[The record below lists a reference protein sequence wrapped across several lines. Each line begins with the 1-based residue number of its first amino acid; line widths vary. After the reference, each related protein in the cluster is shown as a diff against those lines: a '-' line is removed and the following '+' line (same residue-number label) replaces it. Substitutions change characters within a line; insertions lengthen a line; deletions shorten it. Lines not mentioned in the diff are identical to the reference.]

1 MRIVF
6 MGTPDFAV
14 NVLQGLIDNYKDDII
29 GVVSQPDKRVG
40 RHQILT
46 NTPVKELALKYG
58 IPVFQPEK
66 IKEDY
71 DDVISLNPDII
82 ITCAYG
88 QIIPKEVLDAPRLGC
103 INVHAS
109 LLPKLRGGAPIH
121 KAIIDDYG
129 VTGVTIMYMD
139 IGMDT
144 GDMISKVE
152 IPILDSDNLESL
164 HDKLS
169 EAGTRLLL
177 DTLPS
182 IINGTNTREK
192 QNPDEV
198 TYAYNIK
205 REDERIDFS
214 RSCREV
220 FNLIRGLCPI
230 PCSNAMLDDKEM
242 KIYSSEIIEK
252 KYNGKCGEIVDIN
265 KNGLV
270 VLCNDGAIVIKEI
283 KPFGKKR
290 MDAYSY
296 ANGVGKDKLIGK
308 VFNNEELY

>member
-14 NVLQGLIDNYKDDII
+14 NVLQGLIENYKDDIV

-46 NTPVKELALKYG
+46 NTPVKELALKYD
-58 IPVFQPEK
+58 IPVFQPVK

-71 DDVISLNPDII
+71 DDVVSLKPDII

-139 IGMDT
+139 VGMDT

-152 IPILDSDNLESL
+152 VPILDSDNLESL

-169 EAGTRLLL
+169 EAGTKLLL

-182 IINGTNTREK
+182 IIDGTNDREK
-192 QNPDEV
+192 QDPNEV

-205 REDERIDFS
+205 REEERIDFNK
-214 RSCREV
+214 SCREV

-230 PCSNAMLDDKEM
+230 PCSNALFDGKEM
-242 KIYSSEIIEK
+242 KIYSSEIIDK
-252 KYNGKCGEIVDIN
+252 KYKGKCGEIVDVN
-265 KNGLV
+265 KSGLV
-270 VLCNDGAIVIKEI
+270 VLCNDGAIVIKDI
-283 KPFGKKR
+283 KPFGKKK

-296 ANGVGKDKLIGK
+296 ANGIGKDKLIGK